1 MKPVL
6 KLLRDAKKKIGTP
19 ETWCKGYF
27 AKDDEGYNVNSLHNK
42 AVRWCSIGAINFCSY
57 DGEDTVRACKYLA
70 QSLYTVLDTYMG
82 IQSFNDDENTTH
94 KDVMQAFNRAIKL
107 AQKESK

>member
-1 MKPVL
+1 
-6 KLLRDAKKKIGTP
+6 
-19 ETWCKGYF
+19 
-27 AKDDEGYNVNSLHNK
+27 
-42 AVRWCSIGAINFCSY
+42 
-57 DGEDTVRACKYLA
+57 
-70 QSLYTVLDTYMG
+70 MG